1 VRLEGVSKR
10 FVLQHHKARS
20 FQELVVN
27 LAHRRNGGREEFW
40 ALRDVSLS
48 VAPGETLGI
57 IGENGSGKST
67 LLKLISGILEPTA
80 GRVRV
85 EGKVSA
91 LIELGAGFHPDLTGR
106 ENIYL
111 NGAILGLGRREM
123 ARRFEE
129 IVAFAELERFIDTP
143 VKHYSSG
150 MYMRLGFAVAIS
162 VDPDILI
169 VDEVLAV
176 GDEAFQRKCLERIA
190 DLRRRGT
197 TVIFVSHVLP
207 LVEQLCD
214 RAVWL
219 ERGVIRARGDARA
232 VVRAY
237 QTAVECAAVDGAEG
251 KTGPAG
257 GPAAVPAAPA
267 PPGADGTASPPGLE
281 VRAVRLLD
289 ADGTERYSFRT
300 GETLVARL
308 SYQGS
313 GAVEAVVL
321 GIAVRRSDGLL
332 VYRAD
337 SGPRPAPAPGETAQA
352 EVVFPD
358 LPLLPGTYDLTADA
372 WPAGG
377 RPPGELA
384 DGPAC
389 RFSVWSDRAEAGI
402 VALSPRWTVGGTAA
416 PAAAGAAAPAG

>member
-1 VRLEGVSKR
+1 MGGAVRLEGVSKR

-129 IVAFAELERFIDTP
+129 IVAFSELERFIDTP

-237 QTAVECAAVDGAEG
+237 QAAVAGAAADGARREIS
-251 KTGPAG
+251 PANG
-257 GPAAVPAAPA
+257 LAADPAAPD
-267 PPGADGTASPPGLE
+267 PPGADGAVPPTGAA
-281 VRAVRLLD
+281 VREVRLLD
-289 ADGTERYSFRT
+289 ADGVERYSFRT
-300 GETLVARL
+300 GETLVAQL
-308 SYQGS
+308 SYQAAGPL
-313 GAVEAVVL
+313 VL
-321 GIAVRRSDGLL
+321 GVALRRSDGLL
-332 VYRAD
+332 IYRAA
-337 SGPRPAPAPGETAQA
+337 SEPRPALGPGRTAWA

-358 LPLLPGTYDLTADA
+358 LPLLPGTYELTAGA
-372 WPAGG
+372 WPAGACA
-377 RPPGELA
+377 PAELA

-389 RFSVWSDRAEAGI
+389 RFSVWSDRTETGI
-402 VALSPRWTVGGTAA
+402 VALSPRWGVPAGAVGASTAA
-416 PAAAGAAAPAG
+416 AVP